1 MPAPLDDY
9 RKKRDP
15 ARTPEPFGP
24 ARGGEGRRF
33 VVQKHAARRLHYD
46 VRLEMDGVL
55 KSWAVPKGPSTKAE
69 EKRLAVHVEDHPL
82 EYGDFEGLIPEGN
95 YGAGAV
101 IVWDRGEWI
110 PIEDPIEGLR
120 KGKLLFDLKGYKLRG
135 RWTLVKIKKSE
146 KDWLFIKE
154 RDSWARTDP
163 EPIPAESVLSGLT
176 VEELGAGHTPA
187 GRIRAELDRLK
198 VPTRRV

>member
-24 ARGGEGRRF
+24 ARSGEGRRF

-55 KSWAVPKGPSTKAE
+55 KSWAVPKGPSLKAE
-69 EKRLAVHVEDHPL
+69 EKRLAVHVEDHPV
-82 EYGDFEGLIPEGN
+82 EYADFEGIIPEGN

-101 IVWDRGEWI
+101 IVWDLGWYRLVKG
-110 PIEDPIEGLR
+110 DPPARQLETGRLEVE
-120 KGKLLFDLKGYKLRG
+120 LFGVKLRG
-135 RWTLVKIKKSE
+135 RWTLARMGGKS
-146 KDWLFIKE
+146 KE
-154 RDSWARTDP
+154 
-163 EPIPAESVLSGLT
+163 
-176 VEELGAGHTPA
+176 
-187 GRIRAELDRLK
+187 
-198 VPTRRV
+198 